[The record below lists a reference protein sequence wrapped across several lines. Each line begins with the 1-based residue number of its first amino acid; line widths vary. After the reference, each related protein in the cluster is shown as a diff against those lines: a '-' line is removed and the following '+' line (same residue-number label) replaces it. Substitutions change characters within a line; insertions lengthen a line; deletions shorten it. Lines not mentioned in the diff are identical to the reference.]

1 MKNCRVAQAFLE
13 AGYWCHEVG
22 KKRRTSQPALEGS
35 TFGYAYIPLVAMPAM
50 IKQNQMQDSQDVASS
65 QAHYEVSCSPNTAW
79 PVPVAVFRGKVHG
92 LYNRLHSQ
100 TLQEHHWL
108 ERRRDAIYWRRKRN
122 SKALQLKILP
132 RIKKIMRSSVLKK
145 SCHLLSF
152 LKKKSANQSRRDSP
166 ISLEKHPFRLPPQ
179 ILIPGKSRLN
189 DAKDNLTLQSRKQS
203 PKSKCHAYTYES
215 VQCSLT

>member
-1 MKNCRVAQAFLE
+1 MKNCRVVQAFLE
-13 AGYWCHEVG
+13 VGYWCHAVG
-22 KKRRTSQPALEGS
+22 KKRRTFQPALEGS
-35 TFGYAYIPLVAMPAM
+35 TFSYAYIPLVAMPSM

-65 QAHYEVSCSPNTAW
+65 QTHCEVSCSPNTTW

-108 ERRRDAIYWRRKRN
+108 ERRRDAVYWRRKRN

-145 SCHLLSF
+145 SCHLLGF
-152 LKKKSANQSRRDSP
+152 LKKKSANQSRHDSS

-179 ILIPGKSRLN
+179 SLIPGKSEV
-189 DAKDNLTLQSRKQS
+189 K
-203 PKSKCHAYTYES
+203 
-215 VQCSLT
+215 